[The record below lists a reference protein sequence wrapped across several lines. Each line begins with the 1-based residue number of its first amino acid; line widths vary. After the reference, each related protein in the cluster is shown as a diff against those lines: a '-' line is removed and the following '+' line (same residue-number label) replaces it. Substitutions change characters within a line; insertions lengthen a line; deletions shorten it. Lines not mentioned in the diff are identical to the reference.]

1 MLQATADTQYFCSSS
16 RRFANISSVMS
27 EKTMQRK
34 SVRIPDPMQAQI
46 ALLHAIRC
54 QCNLTQWPPVG
65 FPIPHRSTAES
76 WRRALLGRFESALW
90 HMRGYLSPRAGCQRF
105 KDDDSLD
112 SGSGLDNKQTVSAS
126 LRFCFGKPTVV
137 LHCFWTILPK
147 GFALRMCIEILAD
160 ASERSQRWGKAFGRL
175 G

>member
-1 MLQATADTQYFCSSS
+1 M
-16 RRFANISSVMS
+16 
-27 EKTMQRK
+27 
-34 SVRIPDPMQAQI
+34 RIPDPMQAQI

-126 LRFCFGKPTVV
+126 LRFCSASLLSF
-137 LHCFWTILPK
+137 
-147 GFALRMCIEILAD
+147 CI
-160 ASERSQRWGKAFGRL
+160 AFGQSCRKDL
-175 G
+175 PCACASRSWLMPRSDLSDGAKLLVDLDELAPEQQATKL